1 MAKLMSETMVKI
13 AEAKY
18 IDLLRNFLSNFDN
31 SKDASNLTQPIII
44 AETYASLE
52 VLPSPSPVVQSVEF

>member
-1 MAKLMSETMVKI
+1 MAKLMSETIVKI

-31 SKDASNLTQPIII
+31 SKDASSLTKPIMI
-44 AETYASLE
+44 AEI
-52 VLPSPSPVVQSVEF
+52 

>member
-31 SKDASNLTQPIII
+31 SRDASNLTNPIII
-44 AETYASLE
+44 AEIQASLD

>member
-31 SKDASNLTQPIII
+31 SRDASNLTKPIII
-44 AETYASLE
+44 AEI
-52 VLPSPSPVVQSVEF
+52 